1 MRPPGPPG
9 PRTGRGTTAERRHT
23 PRRVAETCQT
33 FCQCGRPS
41 DRWLSLGQVGA
52 SGAPPVY
59 RGRTPL
65 KRGHFAVSPAV
76 LTAINKQKKS
86 ARREA
91 AGREWARLSVV
102 LLSLPPSGPSHGT
115 VVLPASS
122 ACSGRWSACR
132 SVFLSRRS
140 PVTPSFGFEMTC
152 QFWLAV
158 VGSYCGRVSEV
169 TACVSDTSR

>member
-1 MRPPGPPG
+1 MASPAGWYSNGTYGVTRLELPFFLLLRRGHGLHHRPGMRPPGSPG

-23 PRRVAETCQT
+23 PRRVAETCPT

-122 ACSGRWSACR
+122 ACSGRWSASR
-132 SVFLSRRS
+132 SVFCLVAR
-140 PVTPSFGFEMTC
+140 P
-152 QFWLAV
+152 
-158 VGSYCGRVSEV
+158 
-169 TACVSDTSR
+169 